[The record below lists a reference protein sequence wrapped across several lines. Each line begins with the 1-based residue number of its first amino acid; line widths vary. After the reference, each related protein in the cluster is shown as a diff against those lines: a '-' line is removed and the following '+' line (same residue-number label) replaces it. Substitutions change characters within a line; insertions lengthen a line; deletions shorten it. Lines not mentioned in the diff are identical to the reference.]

1 MHTRAS
7 AGHARAGE
15 ALSVAELLALLDALP
30 ANVALWDRDVR
41 LRYANRRQLTRFGRP
56 ADQLLGAHLADLVQ
70 PHAVELAARYIEG
83 ALAGRTQQVERA
95 MVDEHGQ
102 RYNAH
107 QVTHVPNV
115 VDGRVEGYCAL
126 AIDITASIE
135 GFEQARRL
143 REQAALQAERDRIAG
158 DIDDHR
164 VVDDLNVALRRL
176 DDAVNRASDALP
188 SLSTAADAIERTI
201 EELRATV
208 PTRMVDDAR
217 PAVAPV
223 AFPELS
229 VPLDAAIGA
238 QPGGDTGVPWPPQLT
253 GVGWSARDAHAVLD
267 LLPASIAVWDAEF
280 RNVFANR
287 AAIRWFG
294 ERELSQVVGR
304 TALELLGEETYDRN
318 FGPAQAALEGRPQ
331 HVDRTVVHGTGL
343 RHVQAAYL
351 PRTRDGVTDGV
362 YTFVVDVTSR
372 VEGELALQDARAEF
386 ASAQERERIADELHN
401 LVIQRLFAASLAATL
416 PTAVTEAQLRSVQ
429 DGISAALEELETA
442 LSSLHENVG
451 VLDLLPSLAH
461 LVHDMTGPHG
471 ITATIENVGSV
482 DYVPPGMGSELLAVA
497 HAALGHAV
505 DRAKVRNIVLTIAA
519 DSEGVW
525 LRVVDDGRP
534 VRRRPADA
542 GLGDVRHR
550 AEMLGGTCTVR
561 PNRPRGTVVD
571 WRVPTLP

>member
-41 LRYANRRQLTRFGRP
+41 LRYANHRQLTRFGRP
-56 ADQLLGAHLADLVQ
+56 PEQLLGAHLADLVQ
-70 PHAVELAARYIEG
+70 PHAVEMAARYIEG

-95 MVDEHGQ
+95 MVDQHGQ

-115 VDGRVEGYCAL
+115 VEGRVQGYCAL
-126 AIDITASIE
+126 AVDITASIE

-164 VVDDLNVALRRL
+164 VVDDLNMALRRL

-188 SLSTAADAIERTI
+188 TLSTAADAIEHTI

-217 PAVAPV
+217 PAVQAV
-223 AFPELS
+223 AFPEPS
-229 VPLDAAIGA
+229 VPRDAVL
-238 QPGGDTGVPWPPQLT
+238 GGHPDAETGVPWPPQLT
-253 GVGWSARDAHAVLD
+253 GVGWTARDAHAVLD
-267 LLPASIAVWDAEF
+267 LLPAAVAIWDAEF

-287 AAIRWFG
+287 VAIRWFG
-294 ERELSQVVGR
+294 AEGLGEVVGR
-304 TALELLGEETYDRN
+304 TALELLGEESYERN
-318 FGPAQAALEGRPQ
+318 FGPAAAALEGRPQ

-351 PRTRDGVTDGV
+351 PRSHDGVIDGI

-372 VEGELALQDARAEF
+372 VEAELALQDARAEF

-416 PTAVTEAQLRSVQ
+416 PTAVTQAQLRSVQ
-429 DGISAALEELETA
+429 DGISAALDELESA

-461 LVHDMTGPHG
+461 LVHDMTGPHD

-482 DYVPPGMGSELLAVA
+482 DYVPPGMGSEVLAVA

-505 DRAKVRNIVLTIAA
+505 SRAKVRNVVLTIAA
-519 DSEGVW
+519 DSESVW
-525 LRVVDDGRP
+525 LRVVDDGRSP
-534 VRRRPADA
+534 RRRSPDL
-542 GLGDVRHR
+542 GLADVRHR